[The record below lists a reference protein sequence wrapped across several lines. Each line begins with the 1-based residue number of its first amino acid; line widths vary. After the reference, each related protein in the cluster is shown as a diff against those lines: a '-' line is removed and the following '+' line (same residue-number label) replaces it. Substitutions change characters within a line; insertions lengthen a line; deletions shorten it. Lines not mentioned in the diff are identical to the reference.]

1 MLASSRTATADGRK
15 KTSIA
20 SSHRPRLAR
29 PNWLAAVVSQRN
41 PTIAVML
48 NSTTSRSRRTRG
60 SWLMESS
67 KRGSANAFRCVS
79 WHRGVDRR
87 HQPADPGAEGGPARD
102 IRGKVLAPGHPQ
114 RRDSHG
120 AGDRKSTRLNSSH
133 GYISY
138 AVFCLKKKQ
147 RNKKQ

>member
-1 MLASSRTATADGRK
+1 MSASSRTATADGRK

-48 NSTTSRSRRTRG
+48 NSTTSRSRKTRG
-60 SWLMESS
+60 SWLTESS

-87 HQPADPGAEGGPARD
+87 HQPADPGAEGGPTRD
-102 IRGKVLAPGHPQ
+102 IHGKVLAP
-114 RRDSHG
+114 
-120 AGDRKSTRLNSSH
+120 DRKSTRLNSSH

-138 AVFCLKKKQ
+138 AVFCLKKK
-147 RNKKQ
+147 